1 MGTPAFSGQS
11 PRAAR
16 AADSEPVNEYQ
27 EIELNLPGTWVKIRV
42 RDVAVDVRGRAQV
55 SASSMVG

>member
-27 EIELNLPGTWVKIRV
+27 EIELNLPGMWVKIRA
-42 RDVAVDVRGRAQV
+42 RDATADTPARAPAQT
-55 SASSMVG
+55 SSTAG